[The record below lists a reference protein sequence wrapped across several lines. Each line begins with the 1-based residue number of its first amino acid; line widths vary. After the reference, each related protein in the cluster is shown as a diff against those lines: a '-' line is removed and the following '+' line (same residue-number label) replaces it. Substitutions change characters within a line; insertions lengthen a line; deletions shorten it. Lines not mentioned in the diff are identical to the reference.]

1 MDKVNKWGHVLALH
15 SAGRA
20 GLKGLT
26 TSSQIKPTLLAV
38 GRDFL
43 CAPSYLSCFFCL
55 HFTAGTSC
63 HSSLCAMPC
72 SPLLFHSPGPQAL
85 FSYLANS
92 SHVISLSSEE
102 WFSDLQT
109 CTDLCHHGDP
119 LALLSLFGDLPT
131 PLGIEALDDSDLWIP
146 YSQSSVKNG
155 LSVNIHW
162 RNGFLL
168 L

>member
-1 MDKVNKWGHVLALH
+1 MRTCFSFAQCRESWPERTDYIISDKAH
-15 SAGRA
+15 SPGS
-20 GLKGLT
+20 GPWL
-26 TSSQIKPTLLAV
+26 S
-38 GRDFL
+38 L
-43 CAPSYLSCFFCL
+43 CAPYYLSCFSCL
-55 HFTAGTSC
+55 HFTTGTSC

-92 SHVISLSSEE
+92 SHVISLNSEE

-131 PLGIEALDDSDLWIP
+131 PLGTEALDDSDLWIP

-155 LSVNIHW
+155 LSVNSNW